1 MRKII
6 WKSLLDAELNVRY
19 WKRLVQRYTKYD
31 RFLKVFLAAI
41 SSGTVAGWSLWGD
54 YPWAWKCLSSSS
66 ALVAIALPILNFQR
80 QIESM
85 SLLSGKWFE
94 LKVAYEEQWRK
105 INDGSEAKQIE
116 AAYNR
121 TKKHEALL
129 VQKETKLPH
138 DEKLLHECFSEVKTA
153 YGI

>member
-1 MRKII
+1 MRKTI

-19 WKRLVQRYTKYD
+19 WKKLVQRYTKYD
-31 RFLKVFLAAI
+31 RLLKIFLAAI
-41 SSGTVAGWSLWGD
+41 SSGAVAGWSLWGD
-54 YPWAWKCLSSSS
+54 YPWAWKFLSSSS

-85 SLLSGKWFE
+85 SLLCGKWFE

-105 INDGSEAKQIE
+105 INDSSDTKQIE

-121 TKKHEALL
+121 TKKHEAQL

-138 DEKLLHECFSEVKTA
+138 DEKLLQECFSEVKTA

>member
-1 MRKII
+1 MRTTI

-19 WKRLVQRYTKYD
+19 WKKLVQRYTKYD
-31 RFLKVFLAAI
+31 LFLKIFLAAI
-41 SSGTVAGWSLWGD
+41 TSGAVAGWSLWGE
-54 YPWAWKCLSSSS
+54 YPWAWKFLSSSS
-66 ALVAIALPILNFQR
+66 ALIAISLPILNFQR

-94 LKVAYEEQWRK
+94 LKIAYEEQWRK
-105 INDGSEAKQIE
+105 INDGSEVKQLE
-116 AAYNR
+116 SAYNR
-121 TKKHEALL
+121 TKKQESML

-138 DEKLLHECFSEVKTA
+138 DERLLRECFNEVKTA